1 MRTRFSWVFD
11 GFCLVLLG
19 FTGFWRIFIRLFTW
33 LHRSWAI
40 LIRDVLRPIST
51 RLSEFPANCRG
62 SSVVA
67 PSTFPWILEEKKENE
82 SSSDRWSDASTSSS
96 SGSTLLVKKKTKK
109 KAKRLVNKTI
119 LILSS
124 ERGGWIL
131 NEPPA
136 AQNPVNNSVK
146 KKKKEN
152 KKKRKSKRPMTR
164 RSCAAVTASQPTHR
178 NYSYE
183 AVTTLTL
190 ASISPDPSSRVVEA
204 VATALAAPT
213 AISSMTSFLANDC
226 ASPWKGPP
234 NDAAPTPAH
243 CHWSLP

>member
-1 MRTRFSWVFD
+1 M
-11 GFCLVLLG
+11 
-19 FTGFWRIFIRLFTW
+19 
-33 LHRSWAI
+33 
-40 LIRDVLRPIST
+40 IRDVLRPIST

-82 SSSDRWSDASTSSS
+82 SSSDRWSDASASSS

-124 ERGGWIL
+124 ERGGGIL

-136 AQNPVNNSVK
+136 AQNPVNNSV